1 MLQPNDGK
9 SAPVEAETVVMTDPP
24 KPARSRAERVAWV
37 FVFAVFAGLL
47 WSALPAFQ
55 QRRNSGRSPC
65 QYNLKHIGLALHNY
79 HDVHGTF
86 PPAITY
92 GADGK
97 PWHSWRVILLPY
109 LDQQELFERYRF
121 DEPWNG
127 PHNRLLANA
136 LGESSVFHCPTDDDT
151 PRENTSYVAVIG
163 EDTMWSPGGVSL
175 NDVTDDENL
184 TLQIVEVSDSGV
196 LWMAPRDLRLDA
208 MSFEIGA
215 KKGVGIRSRH
225 EYDDRTV
232 ANVSLVSGAVRA
244 FDETTPPAELRSM
257 LIRNDGKPTED

>member
-1 MLQPNDGK
+1 
-9 SAPVEAETVVMTDPP
+9 MTDKA
-24 KPARSRAERVAWV
+24 KPARSPAERVAWF
-37 FVFAVFAGLL
+37 FVFAVFAGLI
-47 WSALPAFQ
+47 WMAVLPMFQ
-55 QRRNSGRSPC
+55 QRRNSGHSPC
-65 QYNLKHIGLALHNY
+65 QHNLKQIELALHNY

-92 GADGK
+92 GPDGT

-109 LDQQELFERYRF
+109 LEQQELFERYRF

-136 LGESSVFHCPTDDDT
+136 LGESFVFHCPMDDDT

-163 EDTMWSPGGVSL
+163 ESTMWPPRGVVSFD
-175 NDVTDDENL
+175 DVTDDNDL
-184 TLQIVEVSDSGV
+184 TLHVVEVSDSGV

-208 MSFEIGA
+208 MRFEIGA

-225 EYDDRTV
+225 EYDDRTI

-244 FDETTPPAELRSM
+244 FDETTPPAEVRSM
-257 LIRNDGKPTED
+257 LIRNDGGPQPE